1 MPDRTLKLTIEYDG
15 TNYYGWQVQP
25 KRRTVQGEIEGALA
39 RILHHPVRLNA
50 GGRTDA
56 GVHATGQVASF
67 ATGSDMGTD
76 RLLQALNGVL
86 SKDATVVRV
95 EEVSPG
101 FHARFGARSRTYRYT
116 MSDRR
121 VSVGRNY
128 VWRVRHRISRGL
140 LEEATRCLEGPCDL
154 RGFSKAGDEDD
165 FSTVVLKNRWTFSE
179 HLMIFEITAV
189 RFFHHSVR
197 SIVGTAMEV
206 GRGKE
211 PADLL
216 ARILETGD
224 RSLAGP
230 TAPACGLCLVHIDYG
245 DISP

>member
-15 TNYYGWQVQP
+15 TNYHGWQVQP
-25 KRRTVQGEIEGALA
+25 GRRTVQGEIEGALE
-39 RILHHPVRLNA
+39 RILHQPVRLNA

-56 GVHATGQVASF
+56 GVHAVGQVASF
-67 ATGSDMGTD
+67 STGSDMGTE
-76 RLLQALNGVL
+76 RLLRALNGVL
-86 SKDATVVRV
+86 PKDATIVSV
-95 EEVSPG
+95 EDVPPS

-128 VWRVRHRISRGL
+128 VWRVRHRISRDL
-140 LEEATRCLEGPCDL
+140 IMEATRCLDGRCDL

-179 HLMIFEITAV
+179 HLMIFEITAI

-197 SIVGTAMEV
+197 SIVGTAVEV

-245 DISP
+245 DVSP

>member
-67 ATGSDMGTD
+67 ATGSDIETV
-76 RLLQALNGVL
+76 RLLRALNGVL

-95 EEVSPG
+95 EEASPG

-245 DISP
+245 DVSP